1 MEKKDLFLDAFI
13 NSYDIALDYYQEK
26 FGSNQ
31 KPLNEK
37 VGTKVRAHL
46 HPILASL
53 SSFVNGK
60 ILNQFEDPK
69 NLEEL
74 KSKLEDGVDKFL
86 EQSQPYL
93 DKLSKSLE
101 QNLNKIDPQKTNRVD
116 ATIYEGI
123 NRILTNEK
131 QASTDLYETQKSL
144 TNQTLTTQ
152 KTEKV
157 LNA

>member
-1 MEKKDLFLDAFI
+1 MEKKDLFLDALI
-13 NSYDIALDYYQEK
+13 NSYDIALNYYQEK
-26 FGSNQ
+26 FYSSQ

-46 HPILASL
+46 HPILAPL
-53 SSFVNGK
+53 ASFLNGK

-69 NLEEL
+69 RLEEL
-74 KSKLEDGVDKFL
+74 KSKLEEGVDKFL
-86 EQSQPYL
+86 EQSEPYL
-93 DKLSKSLE
+93 DKLSQSLQE
-101 QNLNKIDPQKTNRVD
+101 NLNKIDSQKAKRGD

-131 QASTDLYETQKSL
+131 QASKNLYETQKSL
-144 TNQTLTTQ
+144 TNQTLKTK